1 MKECETLKDYLA
13 NLIKTLRKMKKLSQI
28 ELAVKSE
35 VSLTA
40 VRNLE
45 NAKSNPTLELL
56 RRISN
61 GLNMDLV
68 IQFLEKAPGNE
79 VEQSMNS
86 AYRMI
91 EGIVES
97 EGKTYPAYGIAVG
110 ELRVENVTCDKER
123 LIWLIEQ
130 CNRYQLEPESLP
142 WILSDFLN
150 DHAFYICR
158 YD

>member
-13 NLIKTLRKMKKLSQI
+13 GLIKALRKAKNLSQI

-61 GLNMDLV
+61 GLSMDLM
-68 IQFLEKAPGNE
+68 IQFLEKAPRNE
-79 VEQSMNS
+79 VKQSMNS

-91 EGIVES
+91 EGTIES
-97 EGKTYPAYGIAVG
+97 EGKAYPAYGIAVG
-110 ELRVENVTCDKER
+110 ELRVENITCDKKR
-123 LIWLIEQ
+123 LAWLIEQ
-130 CNRYQLEPESLP
+130 CNHDQLEPEFLS

-150 DHAFYICR
+150 DRAFYICR